1 MTETDTSRERVE
13 TLARKMD
20 FHAMQQLE
28 IDCANTLRALLARAE
43 KAEAECDT
51 AWNDAIEAAAKY
63 HDHFLMVKTGI
74 DIEQVI
80 SSTEAI
86 RALKKGEPT

>member
-1 MTETDTSRERVE
+1 MTETDTSRKAVERIFNQNYPRGYDNLREAEVI
-13 TLARKMD
+13 A
-20 FHAMQQLE
+20 
-28 IDCANTLRALLARAE
+28 RALLARAE
-43 KAEAECDT
+43 KAEAERDA
-51 AWNDAIEAAAKY
+51 AWNEAIEAAATY

>member
-1 MTETDTSRERVE
+1 MTETDTSRKAVERIFNQNYPRGYDNLREAEVI
-13 TLARKMD
+13 A
-20 FHAMQQLE
+20 
-28 IDCANTLRALLARAE
+28 RALLARAE
-43 KAEAECDT
+43 KAEAERDA
-51 AWNDAIEAAAKY
+51 AWNEAIEAAAKY